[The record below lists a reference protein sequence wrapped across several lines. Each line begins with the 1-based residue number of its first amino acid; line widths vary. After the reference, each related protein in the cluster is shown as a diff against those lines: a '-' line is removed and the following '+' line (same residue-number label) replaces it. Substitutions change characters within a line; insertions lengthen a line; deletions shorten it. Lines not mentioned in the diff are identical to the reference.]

1 MMFKSIFRKKLD
13 SLSIEPSKAIEEA
26 ITISAKP
33 NKKRWIIPVSAVL
46 ASSLIVALVVTFA
59 TRRNGTDLPYRSL
72 NAPKPPHNALH
83 HRPSDAYLDSLRSFA
98 LTLGTLTEDKDKNG
112 VFSPVS
118 IASAFS
124 MAYEAAAGDS
134 KKELAEMLGY
144 DGTFEPAQ
152 EMEYVFRNANF
163 DAKYPSGNSAKL
175 SLADAFFVD
184 EDYQNA
190 INPAFVKTLTDSYY
204 ADAYQGKLNSEQM
217 HDFLASW
224 INEKTNRLFNLNKDD
239 FKDLDG
245 LLWLVNTVY
254 CKANWGKYPDT
265 ADDVFH
271 AATGDV
277 KTLFL
282 THTYEGGA
290 YVSEDYLL
298 SDVPLLGGLKYR
310 VIVDNPEG
318 ENKQKTARDYYEALL
333 FPEEKIGQR
342 KGYDL
347 KVRFPKYTAEG
358 RFDLVDL
365 FQKAGILKKSISIAE
380 GDFSYA
386 FPDLPFTTYISAATH
401 QAKFDV
407 NEKGIEAAAY
417 TNVAVGPGA
426 AAPVQRLSIVCDRPF
441 HFALIDEFETP
452 LFLGS
457 VNRV

>member
-1 MMFKSIFRKKLD
+1 MFRSLFRKKLD
-13 SLSIEPSKAIEEA
+13 FLSPEPSKAIEEA
-26 ITISAKP
+26 ITVSARP

-46 ASSLIVALVVTFA
+46 ASALIVALVVTF
-59 TRRNGTDLPYRSL
+59 TRRNGAHLAYRSL

-98 LTLGTLTEDKDKNG
+98 SRLGTLTEDKDKNG

-124 MAYEAAAGDS
+124 MAYEAASGDS

-163 DAKYPSGNSAKL
+163 DVQYPSGNGAKL

-190 INPAFVKTLTDSYY
+190 INPAFIKTLTDSYY
-204 ADAYQGKLNSEQM
+204 ADAYQGKLNSDEM

-224 INEKTNRLFNLNKDD
+224 INEKTNRLFNLGKDD

-254 CKANWGKYPDT
+254 CKANWDKLPPT
-265 ADDVFH
+265 SDDVFH

-277 KTLFL
+277 TTTFL

-290 YVSEDYLL
+290 YVSDDYLL
-298 SDVPLLGGLKYR
+298 SDVPLMYGLKYR

-318 ENKQKTARDYYEALL
+318 ENKHKTAQDYYEALL
-333 FPEEKIGQR
+333 FPEAKIGER

-347 KVRFPKYTAEG
+347 KVRFPKYSAEG

-365 FQKAGILKKSISIAE
+365 FEKAGILKKSISLAE

-407 NEKGIEAAAY
+407 NENGIEAAAY
-417 TNVAVGPGA
+417 TNVNIGPGA